1 MLQLGF
7 GFDHKETNQT
17 DGDLNRSPQQWQKAH
32 NHMSHAIYFSVT
44 WVLLKQKESNTN
56 FSF

>member
-32 NHMSHAIYFSVT
+32 NHMSHVI
-44 WVLLKQKESNTN
+44 LLQCYVGIFKIKRVQY
-56 FSF
+56 